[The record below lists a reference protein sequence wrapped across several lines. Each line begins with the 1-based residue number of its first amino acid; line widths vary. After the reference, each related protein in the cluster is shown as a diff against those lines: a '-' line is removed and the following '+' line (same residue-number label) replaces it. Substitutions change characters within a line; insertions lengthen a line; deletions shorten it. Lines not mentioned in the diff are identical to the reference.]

1 MRHIANQI
9 AESYLEHRSSNCT
22 YEPVFAVDDPT
33 AHIPTLGVGVDSGSV
48 GDGDGDATMMTSPFS
63 SPASSSTS
71 SSRSNTKQQQFL
83 VMKCDHCELYNII
96 V

>member
-33 AHIPTLGVGVDSGSV
+33 AHIPTLGVGAVDSGSV
-48 GDGDGDATMMTSPFS
+48 GDGDATMMTSPFS
-63 SPASSSTS
+63 STASSSTS

-83 VMKCDHCELYNII
+83 VMKCGHCELYNII

>member
-22 YEPVFAVDDPT
+22 YEPVFAVEDPT
-33 AHIPTLGVGVDSGSV
+33 AHIPTLGVDSGSV
-48 GDGDGDATMMTSPFS
+48 GDGDATMMTSPFS
-63 SPASSSTS
+63 STASSS
-71 SSRSNTKQQQFL
+71 RPNTKQQQFL
-83 VMKCDHCELYNII
+83 VMKCGHCELYNII